1 MNADKE
7 REEVAER
14 GTHTSGARVPLSPKG
29 DVVPLA
35 VAAALTIARLVLAYQ
50 TPVTVL
56 LGSGAA
62 ADDRLFASAALYLAA
77 GKWLGPY
84 GRYTLAKNPG
94 YPMILAF
101 CGTTHI
107 RYQLLLMGLQAVA
120 CLAFALALRP
130 RVRSRWVRVVVY
142 LALLYTPLLFTTS
155 YFRRIYRD
163 GMVIPFAIL
172 SLSSYI
178 GWYLRRRDTV
188 RRQLPWVAAA
198 ALALVPLSLIKENFS
213 WVLPFVLV
221 CSLVMAA
228 GWIADARRGHRGPRG
243 PVVRVALLVVPL
255 VLVWVASAAVSRVN
269 YEHYGFYGTNERFS
283 GSFAQVCSDLSGIDA
298 GEKDEGIWVSRATLK
313 SAMGASPTLASIR
326 GSVDDSWSQW
336 SAAFDGSEVY
346 GDISYW
352 ALRQG
357 YYDAR
362 PNATARSASAFW
374 SKVDAELRAAAKAGR
389 LATKGGLRVSK
400 VAPPVGRDDLLPWA
414 GRTLS
419 TTVTL
424 LHMDIL
430 QEHLIG
436 PGWKPVSPP
445 GTYASGELKMRGLLG
460 GNTLLNRVQDD
471 TPKKTATVSTAD
483 YYLGRAGITVMRVAN
498 LLLLPAAVAL
508 LVLAARGR
516 VRRPVE
522 SLLVALGLAL
532 TAVAFE
538 AATVW
543 YVSSNLSIFGY
554 RSYLLEASKY
564 SPEFYAVVSM
574 LECLIFAEL
583 AGLEHRHV
591 R

>member
-1 MNADKE
+1 M
-7 REEVAER
+7 
-14 GTHTSGARVPLSPKG
+14 ARASISFPTAIMPVI
-29 DVVPLA
+29 VA
-35 VAAALTIARLVLAYQ
+35 VALTVVRLVLAYQ

-56 LGSGAA
+56 LGSGTA
-62 ADDRLFASAALYLAA
+62 ADDRLFASAALYLVA

-101 CGTTHI
+101 CGATHL
-107 RYQLLLMGLQAVA
+107 RYQLILMGLQVAA

-172 SLSSYI
+172 SLSAYI
-178 GWYLRRRDTV
+178 GWYLRRKAPV
-188 RRQLPWVAAA
+188 WRQLPWVVAAA
-198 ALALVPLSLIKENFS
+198 VGLAPLSLIKENFS
-213 WVLPFVLV
+213 WVLPFVLA
-221 CSLVMAA
+221 CSLVMAV
-228 GWIADARRGHRGPRG
+228 GWIVDACRAHGGVRGPL
-243 PVVRVALLVVPL
+243 VRVALLVLPL
-255 VLVWVASAAVSRVN
+255 ALVWVASTAVSRAN

-283 GSFAQVCSDLSGIDA
+283 GSFASVCSDLSGIDV
-298 GEKDEGIWVSRATLK
+298 GEKDEGVWVSRKALE
-313 SAMGASPTLASIR
+313 SAMEESPTLASIR
-326 GSVDDSWSQW
+326 DSLDASWDEWVES
-336 SAAFDGSEVY
+336 FDGHEVY
-346 GDISYW
+346 GDLAYW

-357 YYDAR
+357 YYDAK
-362 PNATARSASAFW
+362 PNATARSANAFW
-374 SKVDAELRAAAKAGR
+374 SKVDAELRAAAKAGS
-389 LATKGGLRVSK
+389 LASKGGLRVSK
-400 VAPPVGRDDLLPWA
+400 VAPPAGTGDLLPWA
-414 GRTLS
+414 SRTLS

-424 LHMDIL
+424 LRLDIL

-445 GTYASGELKMRGLLG
+445 GGYASGELKMRRLLG
-460 GNTLLNRVQDD
+460 GNTLLNGAEDD
-471 TPKKTATVSTAD
+471 TAKSTAAVSTVD
-483 YYLGRAGITVMRVAN
+483 YYLGRAGIAAMRAAN
-498 LLLLPAAVAL
+498 LLLIPAVVAL
-508 LVLAARGR
+508 AVLAARGR

-522 SLLVALGLAL
+522 PLLAALGLAL
-532 TAVAFE
+532 TALAFE

-554 RSYLLEASKY
+554 ESYLLEASKY

-583 AGLEHRHV
+583 AGLEHKHAR
-591 R
+591 

>member
-1 MNADKE
+1 MGTGKE
-7 REEVAER
+7 KDEAAER
-14 GTHTSGARVPLSPKG
+14 GANLVSVHTSISLKGDIVPL
-29 DVVPLA
+29 VVA
-35 VAAALTIARLVLAYQ
+35 VALTAVRLVLAYQ

-56 LGSGAA
+56 LGSGTA

-94 YPMILAF
+94 YPMLLAF
-101 CGTTHI
+101 CGVAHI

-120 CLAFALALRP
+120 CLAFARALRP

-172 SLSSYI
+172 SLSAYT
-178 GWYLRRRDTV
+178 GWYLRRKDPV
-188 RRQLPWVAAA
+188 QRQLPWVVAAC
-198 ALALVPLSLIKENFS
+198 LGLVPLSLIKENFS
-213 WVLPFVLV
+213 WVLPFVVV
-221 CSLVMAA
+221 CSLVMVV
-228 GWIADARRGHRGPRG
+228 GWLADAHRIHAGARGLL
-243 PVVRVALLVVPL
+243 VRVALLALPL
-255 VLVWVASAAVSRVN
+255 ALVWGASAAVSRTN

-283 GSFAQVCSDLSGIDA
+283 GSFSSVCSDLSGIDA
-298 GEKDEGIWVSRATLK
+298 GEKNEGVWVSRKALE
-313 SAMGASPTLASIR
+313 SAMEASPTLDSIHDSLDASW
-326 GSVDDSWSQW
+326 GEWAES
-336 SAAFDGSEVY
+336 FDGREVY
-346 GDISYW
+346 GDLAYW

-357 YYDAR
+357 YYDAT
-362 PNATARSASAFW
+362 PNATASSTNAFW
-374 SKVDAELRAAAKAGR
+374 SKVDSELQAAMRKG

-400 VAPPVGRDDLLPWA
+400 VAPPVGTDDLLPWM

-419 TTVTL
+419 TTATL
-424 LHMDIL
+424 LHLYVL
-430 QEHLIG
+430 QSHLIG

-445 GTYASGELKMRGLLG
+445 GSYASGELKMRRLLG
-460 GNTLLNRVQDD
+460 GNTLLNDAGDD
-471 TPKKTATVSTAD
+471 TFKRTATVSTVD
-483 YYLGRAGITVMRVAN
+483 YYLGRAGIEVMRLAN
-498 LLLLPAAVAL
+498 LLLIPAAVAI
-508 LVLAARGR
+508 VILAARGR

-522 SLLVALGLAL
+522 PLLIALGLAL
-532 TAVAFE
+532 TALAFG

-583 AGLEHRHV
+583 AGLERHNA